1 MSQYP
6 NPYSAHQPLGYRDSA
21 TDRTVFNFFNTVYA
35 WMAVGIALTAVVGY
49 AVAATPALR
58 SIFFANMGVYVAFAL
73 GAFALSWYVQS
84 QMGRLSV
91 GTATVLFLVYAA
103 LIGAITSYIFII
115 YSPTVLLSAFLLTGG
130 TFGAMSVFGFVTKR
144 DLSGVG
150 SFLIMAAIGLFIA
163 SLVNIFLASGPL
175 SWLITYGVLIV
186 FIGITAY
193 ETQML
198 KNMAIELGDNPA
210 MAQRVAVVGSL
221 VLYISFINIFLSI
234 LRILGDRR

>member
-6 NPYSAHQPLGYRDSA
+6 NPYASPQQLGYRDSA
-21 TDRTVFNFFNTVYA
+21 VDRSVFNFFNTVYA

-49 AVAATPALR
+49 AVSVTPALR
-58 SIFFANMGVYVAFAL
+58 SLVFANMGVYVAFAL

-84 QMGRLSV
+84 QVGRLSAS
-91 GTATVLFLVYAA
+91 TATVLFLVYAA
-103 LIGAITSYIFII
+103 LMGAITSYIFIR
-115 YSPTVLLSAFLLTGG
+115 YSPQVLLSAFLLTGG
-130 TFGAMSVFGFVTKR
+130 TFGAMSVYGFVTKR
-144 DLSGVG
+144 DLSGIG

-175 SWLITYGVLIV
+175 SWFITYAVLLV
-186 FIGITAY
+186 FVGITAY

-198 KNMAIELGDNPA
+198 KTMAIQFADNPA
-210 MAQRVAVVGSL
+210 MAQRYAVVGSL

-234 LRILGDRR
+234 LRIIGDRR